1 MSLRQDLR
9 YALRSLRSSPAFA
22 AMAIATIALAIGANT
37 AMFSFVN
44 AVVLNPLPYPDPE
57 RLVLVAEKR
66 PDGGNN
72 GISTLNYL
80 DWTAQQSVFEYFAA
94 LTGWGATYTGGD
106 APVRFT
112 GGRATVQYFDV
123 TGARVALGRKFVAGE
138 DQVGNDHVVL
148 LSNALWRSRFGAD
161 PTIVGRSLTL
171 DGEPYTVVGV
181 LAPGAAFD
189 RAGRQIWKPL
199 AFEPSNMTRDFHWF
213 IAYAKLKAGVT
224 LEQAQTAMDLI
235 GKRIAEAYPESNKG
249 WSVAVSPLSEQIVN
263 GNVRTA
269 TLALFGATAF
279 VLLIGCANLAN
290 LSLARGV
297 ALRREVAVRA
307 SLGASRW
314 RLARQF
320 LTENMLLALC
330 GGALGVG
337 IGYAAMLG
345 LESMIP
351 QGLLPPWTSAMD
363 SRVLLFALAIAV
375 LTGILFGL
383 APAIQATRTN
393 LAEPMKEGGQG
404 ATPGGGGAR
413 LRGGLVV
420 AEVALAFV
428 LLVGSGLLLR
438 SLFGLLAV
446 DAGFDA
452 ANVLTASLAIS
463 STQHPDPKEL
473 NQYLQSI
480 RDSVAAV
487 PGVRETA
494 LTSALPL
501 QGWGYGMPYQIASRD
516 VVDRAN
522 RQALYFKMV
531 TPSYFDALRIR
542 VTAGRSLGDTDV
554 AGSPPVAVINE
565 TLAKRD
571 FPNESPIGQRLLV
584 EQIVPGQTA
593 LGADVAWEI
602 VGVIKDEKIS
612 SLDDTRSAGM
622 YVTMQQS
629 PVYTADLIVRAA
641 VDPET
646 LEKAVAAAVA
656 SVNKDQALAGVRT
669 LQQITDQSLVANR
682 LQALLLA
689 VFAGMALLLAAAGIY
704 GVIAYTVTQRTHELG
719 IRAALGAT
727 AGSLQG
733 LVFRGGMKLALI
745 GLAIGFVVSLGMARL
760 LQSILFGVGP
770 RDPLTIASVAVVL
783 AAVRPRRVSCPPG
796 APRRSI
802 RSSRCAISEA
812 GALAGAA
819 LSSAG
824 AAPRRTRGAHRPR
837 SGAGSPSRAR

>member
-9 YALRSLRSSPAFA
+9 YALRSLRSSPTFA

-44 AVVLNPLPYPDPE
+44 AVVLHPLPYPDPE

-80 DWTAQQSVFEYFAA
+80 DWAEQQTVFEYLAA

-106 APVRFT
+106 APERLT

-123 TGARVALGRKFVAGE
+123 TGAQVVLGRKFVAGE
-138 DQVGNDHVVL
+138 DKVGNDHVVL
-148 LSNALWRSRFGAD
+148 LSNSLWRSRFGGD

-189 RAGRQIWKPL
+189 LAGRQIWKPL

-213 IAYAKLKAGVT
+213 IAFAKLKADVT

-235 GKRIAEAYPESNKG
+235 GKRIADAYPASNKG
-249 WSVAVSPLSEQIVN
+249 WSVAVNRLTEQMVN
-263 GNVRTA
+263 PNVRTA

-290 LSLARGV
+290 LALARGV

-320 LTENMLLALC
+320 VTENMLLSLC

-337 IGYAAMLG
+337 VGYAAIIG
-345 LESMIP
+345 IKSMIP
-351 QGLLPPWTSAMD
+351 QGYLPPVEIGID
-363 SRVLLFALAIAV
+363 SRVLLFALAATV

-393 LAEPMKEGGQG
+393 LAEPIKEGGQG
-404 ATPGGGGAR
+404 ATASGGGAR
-413 LRGGLVV
+413 VRGGLVV

-446 DAGFDA
+446 DPGFDA
-452 ANVLTASLAIS
+452 TNVLTATLPIS
-463 STQHPDPKEL
+463 TTQHPDPKEL
-473 NQYLQSI
+473 NQYLRSI
-480 RDSVAAV
+480 RESVAAV

-501 QGWGYGMPYQIASRD
+501 QGWGYGMPYQVANRE
-516 VVDRAN
+516 VVDRAK
-522 RQALYFKMV
+522 RPGLFFKMV
-531 TPSYFDALRIR
+531 TPSYFDALHIR
-542 VTAGRSLGDTDV
+542 VTAGRALGDTDV

-593 LGADVAWEI
+593 LGADIAWEI

-612 SLDDTRSAGM
+612 SLDDTTSAGM
-622 YVTMQQS
+622 YVTTEQS
-629 PVYTADLIVRAA
+629 PVYSAGLIVRAA
-641 VDPET
+641 VNPDT
-646 LEKAVAAAVA
+646 LEKTVSAAVA
-656 SVNKDQALAGVRT
+656 SVNKDQALTGTKT
-669 LQQITDQSLVANR
+669 LQQITDESLVVNR

-689 VFAGMALLLAAAGIY
+689 VFAGMALLLAAVGIY
-704 GVIAYTVTQRTHELG
+704 GVIAYAVTQRTHELG

-727 AGSLQG
+727 ASSLQR
-733 LVFRGGMKLALI
+733 LVFRSGMKLA
-745 GLAIGFVVSLGMARL
+745 GLGLVIGFAVSLGLARL

-770 RDPLTIASVAVVL
+770 RDPLTIAVVAVVL
-783 AAVRPRRVSCPPG
+783 AAVAAAACFVPARRATKVDP
-796 APRRSI
+796 I
-802 RSSRCAISEA
+802 V
-812 GALAGAA
+812 AL
-819 LSSAG
+819 
-824 AAPRRTRGAHRPR
+824 RHQ
-837 SGAGSPSRAR
+837 

>member
-1 MSLRQDLR
+1 MVLV
-9 YALRSLRSSPAFA
+9 
-22 AMAIATIALAIGANT
+22 TIALAIGANT

-44 AVVLNPLPYPDPE
+44 AVVLHPLPFPDPE

-80 DWTAQQSVFEYFAA
+80 DWAEQQTVFEYLAA

-106 APVRFT
+106 EPVRLT
-112 GGRATVQYFDV
+112 GGQATVQYFDL
-123 TGARVALGRKFVAGE
+123 TGAKVALGRKFVAGE

-161 PTIVGRSLTL
+161 PTIAGRSITL

-181 LAPGAAFD
+181 LAPGAGFD
-189 RAGRQIWKPL
+189 RSGREIWKPL
-199 AFEPSNMTRDFHWF
+199 AFQQSNMTRDFHWF
-213 IAYAKLKAGVT
+213 IAYGKLKAGVT
-224 LEQAQTAMDLI
+224 LEQARTAMDVI
-235 GKRIAEAYPESNKG
+235 GKRIADAYPASNKG
-249 WSVAVSPLSEQIVN
+249 WSVAVSPLTEQIVN
-263 GNVRTA
+263 ANVRTA

-307 SLGASRW
+307 SLGATRW

-320 LTENMLLALC
+320 LTENMLLSLS

-337 IGYAAMLG
+337 LGYAAMLG
-345 LESMIP
+345 IKAMIP
-351 QGLLPPWTSAMD
+351 QGYLPPADIRMD
-363 SRVLLFALAIAV
+363 SGVLLFALGTTL

-393 LAEPMKEGGQG
+393 LTEPMKEGGQG
-404 ATPGGGGAR
+404 ATPAGGGAR
-413 LRGGLVV
+413 MRAGLVV

-446 DAGFDA
+446 DPGFDA
-452 ANVLTASLAIS
+452 SNVLTATLPIS
-463 STQHPDPKEL
+463 TTQHPDPKEL
-473 NQYLQSI
+473 NRYLQSI
-480 RDSVAAV
+480 RESIAAL

-494 LTSALPL
+494 LASALPL
-501 QGWGYGMPYQIASRD
+501 HGWGYGMPYQIANRD
-516 VVDRAN
+516 IVDRAS
-522 RQALYFKMV
+522 RKAVYFKMV
-531 TPSYFDALRIR
+531 TPSYFDALHIR
-542 VTAGRSLGDTDV
+542 VTVGRALLDTDI

-602 VGVIKDEKIS
+602 VGVIKDEKIN

-622 YVTMQQS
+622 YVTMEQS
-629 PVYTADLIVRAA
+629 PVYSADLVVRAA
-641 VDPET
+641 VGPET
-646 LEKAVAAAVA
+646 LEKAVGAAVA
-656 SVNKDQALAGVRT
+656 SVNKDQALAGMRT
-669 LQQITDQSLVANR
+669 LQQITDESLVTNR

-704 GVIAYTVTQRTHELG
+704 GVIAYAVTQRTHELG

-727 AGSLQG
+727 PRSLHG
-733 LVFRGGMKLALI
+733 LVFRGGMKLAGI
-745 GLAIGFVVSLGMARL
+745 GLAIGFVASLGLSRL

-770 RDPLTIASVAVVL
+770 RDPLTIAVVAAVL
-783 AAVRPRRVSCPPG
+783 AGVAAAACFVPARRATKVDP
-796 APRRSI
+796 I
-802 RSSRCAISEA
+802 V
-812 GALAGAA
+812 AL
-819 LSSAG
+819 
-824 AAPRRTRGAHRPR
+824 RHQ
-837 SGAGSPSRAR
+837 

>member
-9 YALRSLRSSPAFA
+9 YAWRSLRSSPVYA

-44 AVVLNPLPYPDPE
+44 GMVLNPLPYPDPE
-57 RLVLVAEKR
+57 RLMLVMEKR

-80 DWTAQQSVFEYFAA
+80 DWASQQTVFEYLAA
-94 LTGWGATYTGGD
+94 LTGWGATYTSGD
-106 APVRFT
+106 VPVRFT
-112 GGRATVQYFDV
+112 GGRATVQYFDI
-123 TGARVALGRKFVAGE
+123 TGARVVLGRKFVAGE

-148 LSNALWRSRFGAD
+148 LSNAVWRSRFGGD
-161 PTIVGRSLTL
+161 PTVIGRSLTL

-181 LAPGAAFD
+181 LAADAAWD

-213 IAYAKLKAGVT
+213 IAYGKLKAGVT
-224 LEQAQTAMDLI
+224 LEQAQTAMDLV
-235 GKRIAEAYPESNKG
+235 GKRIADAYPASNKG
-249 WSVAVSPLSEQIVN
+249 WSVAVNPLTQQMIN
-263 GNVRTA
+263 PNVRTA

-320 LTENMLLALC
+320 LTENMLLSLG

-337 IGYAAMLG
+337 FGYAAMLG
-345 LESMIP
+345 IKAMLPEYY
-351 QGLLPPWTSAMD
+351 LPPGDVRMD
-363 SRVLLFALAIAV
+363 SGVLLFALATTV

-393 LAEPMKEGGQG
+393 LTEPLKEGGQG
-404 ATPGGGGAR
+404 ATPTGGGAR
-413 LRGGLVV
+413 VRSSLVV

-446 DAGFDA
+446 DPGFDA
-452 ANVLTASLAIS
+452 TNVLTATLPIS
-463 STQHPDPKEL
+463 TTQHPDPKEL
-473 NQYLQSI
+473 NQYLRSI
-480 RDSVAAV
+480 RESVGAL

-494 LTSALPL
+494 LTSVLPL
-501 QGWGYGMPYQIASRD
+501 HGWGYGMPYQIANRD
-516 VVDRAN
+516 VIDRAN
-522 RQALYFKMV
+522 RQAVYFKMV
-531 TPSYFDALRIR
+531 TPSYFDALHIR
-542 VTAGRSLGDTDV
+542 VTAGRALQDTDV

-571 FPNESPIGQRLLV
+571 FANESPIGQRVLV

-593 LGADVAWEI
+593 LGADVSWEI

-622 YVTMQQS
+622 YVTMEQS
-629 PVYTADLIVRAA
+629 PVYSADLIVRAA
-641 VDPET
+641 VDVET
-646 LEKAVAAAVA
+646 LQKAVTAAVA
-656 SVNKDQALAGVRT
+656 SVNKDQALASIET
-669 LQQITDQSLVANR
+669 LKQITDESLVTNR

-689 VFAGMALLLAAAGIY
+689 VFAGMALLLAAVGIY
-704 GVIAYTVTQRTHELG
+704 GVIAYAVTQRTHELG
-719 IRAALGAT
+719 IRAALGAS
-727 AGSLQG
+727 AGSLQRI
-733 LVFRGGMKLALI
+733 VFRSGMKLAGI
-745 GLAIGFVVSLGMARL
+745 GLAIGFVASLGLTRL
-760 LQSILFGVGP
+760 LQSILFAVSA
-770 RDPLTIASVAVVL
+770 RDPLTIVLVAAVL
-783 AAVRPRRVSCPPG
+783 AAVAAAACFVPARRATKVDP
-796 APRRSI
+796 I
-802 RSSRCAISEA
+802 V
-812 GALAGAA
+812 AL
-819 LSSAG
+819 
-824 AAPRRTRGAHRPR
+824 RHQ
-837 SGAGSPSRAR
+837 

>member
-9 YALRSLRSSPAFA
+9 YALRSLRSSPTFA

-80 DWTAQQSVFEYFAA
+80 DWAEQQTVFEYLAA

-106 APVRFT
+106 APEQLT

-123 TGARVALGRKFVAGE
+123 TGAQVVLGRKFVAGE
-138 DQVGNDHVVL
+138 DKVGNDHVVL

-189 RAGRQIWKPL
+189 LAGRQIWKPL

-213 IAYAKLKAGVT
+213 IAFAKLKAGVS

-235 GKRIAEAYPESNKG
+235 GKRIADAYPASNKG
-249 WSVAVSPLSEQIVN
+249 WSVAVNPLTEQMVN
-263 GNVRTA
+263 PNVRTA

-307 SLGASRW
+307 SLGATRW

-320 LTENMLLALC
+320 LTENMLLSLC
-330 GGALGVG
+330 GGTLGLG

-345 LESMIP
+345 IKSMVP
-351 QGLLPPWTSAMD
+351 QGYLPPVDIGMD
-363 SRVLLFALAIAV
+363 SRVLLFALATTV

-404 ATPGGGGAR
+404 TTPSGGGAR
-413 LRGGLVV
+413 VRSGLVV

-446 DAGFDA
+446 DPGFDA
-452 ANVLTASLAIS
+452 TNVLTATLPIS
-463 STQHPDPKEL
+463 TTQHPDPKEL
-473 NQYLQSI
+473 NQYLRSI
-480 RDSVAAV
+480 REAVAAV

-501 QGWGYGMPYQIASRD
+501 HGWGYGMPYQIANRE
-516 VVDRAN
+516 VVDRAK
-522 RQALYFKMV
+522 RQAVFFKMV
-531 TPSYFDALRIR
+531 TPSYFDALHIR
-542 VTAGRSLGDTDV
+542 VTAGRALADTDV

-593 LGADVAWEI
+593 LGADIAWEI

-622 YVTMQQS
+622 YVTMEQS
-629 PVYTADLIVRAA
+629 PVYVADLIVRAA
-641 VDPET
+641 VDPGT
-646 LEKAVAAAVA
+646 LEKAVTAAVA
-656 SVNKDQALAGVRT
+656 SVNKDQALAGTQT
-669 LQQITDQSLVANR
+669 LQQITDQSLVTNR
-682 LQALLLA
+682 LQASLLA

-704 GVIAYTVTQRTHELG
+704 GVIAYAVTQRTHELG

-727 AGSLQG
+727 AGSLQR
-733 LVFRGGMKLALI
+733 LVFRGGMKLAGL
-745 GLAIGFVVSLGMARL
+745 GLAIGFVVSLAVARL

-770 RDPLTIASVAVVL
+770 RDPLTIAVVAIVL
-783 AAVRPRRVSCPPG
+783 AAVAAAACFVPARRATKVDP
-796 APRRSI
+796 I
-802 RSSRCAISEA
+802 V
-812 GALAGAA
+812 AL
-819 LSSAG
+819 
-824 AAPRRTRGAHRPR
+824 RHQ
-837 SGAGSPSRAR
+837 

>member
-1 MSLRQDLR
+1 MSLRRDLR
-9 YALRSLRSSPAFA
+9 YALRSLRSSPTFA
-22 AMAIATIALAIGANT
+22 TMAIATIALAIGANT

-44 AVVLNPLPYPDPE
+44 AVVLHPLPYPDPD
-57 RLVLVAEKR
+57 RLVQVAEKR

-80 DWTAQQSVFEYFAA
+80 DWAEQQTVFEYFAA

-106 APVRFT
+106 APMRLT
-112 GGRATVQYFDV
+112 GGQATVQYFDI
-123 TGARVALGRKFVAGE
+123 TGAQVVLGRKFVAGE
-138 DQVGNDHVVL
+138 DKVGNDHVVL

-181 LAPGAAFD
+181 LASAAGFNGS
-189 RAGRQIWKPL
+189 RQQIWKPL
-199 AFEPSNMTRDFHWF
+199 AFQPSNMTRDFHWF
-213 IAYAKLKAGVT
+213 IANAKLKAGVT

-235 GKRIAEAYPESNKG
+235 GKRIADAYPASNKG
-249 WSVAVSPLSEQIVN
+249 WSVAVNPLTEQMVN
-263 GNVRTA
+263 PNVRTA

-307 SLGASRW
+307 SLGATRW

-320 LTENMLLALC
+320 LTENMLLSLS
-330 GGALGVG
+330 GGALGLG

-345 LESMIP
+345 IKSMIP
-351 QGLLPPWTSAMD
+351 EGYLPPVDIGMD
-363 SRVLLFALAIAV
+363 SRVLLFALAATV

-404 ATPGGGGAR
+404 ATPSGSGAR
-413 LRGGLVV
+413 VRSGLVV
-420 AEVALAFV
+420 AEIALAFV

-446 DAGFDA
+446 DPGFDST
-452 ANVLTASLAIS
+452 NVLTATLPIS

-473 NQYLQSI
+473 NRYQESI
-480 RDSVAAV
+480 REAVAAV

-494 LTSALPL
+494 LTSVLPL
-501 QGWGYGMPYQIASRD
+501 HGWGYGMPYQIANRD
-516 VVDRAN
+516 VVDRAK
-522 RQALYFKMV
+522 RQAVYFKMV
-531 TPSYFDALRIR
+531 TPAYFEALRIR
-542 VTAGRSLGDTDV
+542 VTAGRPLQNTDV

-571 FPNESPIGQRLLV
+571 FPNENPIGQHLLV
-584 EQIVPGQTA
+584 EQIVPGQAA
-593 LGADVAWEI
+593 LGAEVAWEI

-622 YVTMQQS
+622 YVTMEQS
-629 PVYTADLIVRAA
+629 PIYTVDLIVRAA

-646 LEKAVAAAVA
+646 LEKVVTAAVA
-656 SVNKDQALAGVRT
+656 SVNKDQALAGTRT
-669 LQQITDQSLVANR
+669 LQQIADESLVANR

-704 GVIAYTVTQRTHELG
+704 GVIAYAVTQRTHELG

-727 AGSLQG
+727 AGSLQR
-733 LVFRGGMKLALI
+733 LVFRGGMKLAGL
-745 GLAIGFVVSLGMARL
+745 GLAIGFAASLVIARL
-760 LQSILFGVGP
+760 LQAILFGVGP
-770 RDPLTIASVAVVL
+770 RDPLTIVIVAAVL
-783 AAVRPRRVSCPPG
+783 AGVAAAACFVPARRATKVDP
-796 APRRSI
+796 I
-802 RSSRCAISEA
+802 V
-812 GALAGAA
+812 AL
-819 LSSAG
+819 
-824 AAPRRTRGAHRPR
+824 RHQ
-837 SGAGSPSRAR
+837 